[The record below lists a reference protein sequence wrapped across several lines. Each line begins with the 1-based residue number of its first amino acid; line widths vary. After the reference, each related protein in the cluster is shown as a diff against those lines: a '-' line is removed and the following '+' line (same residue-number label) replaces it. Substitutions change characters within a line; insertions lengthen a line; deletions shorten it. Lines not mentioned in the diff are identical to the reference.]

1 MHKTSCLT
9 ILPCLDFML
18 YDPDFKAHF
27 AQIPLYYLALILGC
41 AILISASLISSL
53 PDFVV
58 LLKGIWSLFH
68 SLKYTDA
75 LILISGYIL
84 FTNPPSYLYNL
95 ALISGCLILIS
106 WFVLSTNF
114 STLLNFIALL
124 CTNPPTFL
132 YFLALISRCVILILG
147 PMIWN
152 SYVRFQGVWS
162 WYQGS

>member
-27 AQIPLYYLALILGC
+27 AQIPLYYLALISGC

-106 WFVLSTNF
+106 G
-114 STLLNFIALL
+114 FIL
-124 CTNPPTFL
+124 CINPPSLL
-132 YFLALISRCVILILG
+132 YYLALISGCPILI
-147 PMIWN
+147 
-152 SYVRFQGVWS
+152 
-162 WYQGS
+162 

>member
-27 AQIPLYYLALILGC
+27 AQIPLYYLALISGC

-53 PDFVV
+53 PDHVV

-106 WFVLSTNF
+106 G
-114 STLLNFIALL
+114 FIL
-124 CTNPPTFL
+124 CTNPPSLL
-132 YFLALISRCVILILG
+132 YYLALISGCPILI
-147 PMIWN
+147 
-152 SYVRFQGVWS
+152 
-162 WYQGS
+162 